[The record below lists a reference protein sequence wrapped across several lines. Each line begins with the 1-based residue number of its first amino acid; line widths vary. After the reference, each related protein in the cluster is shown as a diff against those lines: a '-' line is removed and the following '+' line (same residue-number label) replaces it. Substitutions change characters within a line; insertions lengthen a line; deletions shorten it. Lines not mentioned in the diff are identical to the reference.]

1 MARTTAGNGR
11 KHYSFAFNADTNIQR
26 SVFDM
31 SHTVKTTF
39 NSGFIVPLDVME
51 VLPGDT
57 INMRLRSLVR
67 LWTPIVPFMDNVY
80 LDVFFFYVPNRL
92 VWEHWEEFCGDDTR
106 GTGTDYLIPV
116 LNNVAAGF
124 VTGDIAD
131 MFGLPVG
138 VTNTHGI
145 NALPFRCYNKVY
157 NEWFRPE
164 YIIDPVDENI
174 GDGPDDYADYVL
186 LRRAK
191 RLDYFTGALPWPQRG
206 PAVDMPLVGNAP
218 VYGDGSAYQVQLNLT
233 GTPHPGVVVSGHAQ
247 NLGLSGA
254 TGTPGNPIGFATKA
268 ALGATS
274 SGLYA
279 DLSDVSAFTINSM
292 RQAFQLQKFYERLA
306 RGGSRYTEIIRSFF
320 GVVTGDARLQR
331 PEYLGGNSNRLMVTP
346 VQQTSATTTTP
357 QGNLAA
363 FALSGGAYNGFN
375 HSFVEHGYVL
385 TLINVRA
392 DITYQQGVDKLW
404 TRRTFI
410 DFYLP
415 TFAHLGEQPILN
427 KEIFYTGV
435 DINDNLVFGYQE
447 RYSEYRYA
455 QSRICGQ
462 FRSDAPQSMDKWHL
476 AQDFAS
482 VPTLNSTFINE
493 YPPINRVI
501 ATQEGVNTPQF
512 FGDFAFE
519 VKATRPIPVY
529 GTPGL
534 VDHF

>member
-1 MARTTAGNGR
+1 
-11 KHYSFAFNADTNIQR
+11 
-26 SVFDM
+26 
-31 SHTVKTTF
+31 
-39 NSGFIVPLDVME
+39 
-51 VLPGDT
+51 
-57 INMRLRSLVR
+57 
-67 LWTPIVPFMDNVY
+67 
-80 LDVFFFYVPNRL
+80 
-92 VWEHWEEFCGDDTR
+92 
-106 GTGTDYLIPV
+106 
-116 LNNVAAGF
+116 
-124 VTGDIAD
+124 
-131 MFGLPVG
+131 
-138 VTNTHGI
+138 
-145 NALPFRCYNKVY
+145 
-157 NEWFRPE
+157 
-164 YIIDPVDENI
+164 
-174 GDGPDDYADYVL
+174 
-186 LRRAK
+186 
-191 RLDYFTGALPWPQRG
+191 
-206 PAVDMPLVGNAP
+206 MPLVGNAP
-218 VYGDGSAYQVQLNLT
+218 VRDYGNVTTDPSNVTSLYTRN
-233 GTPHPGVVVSGHAQ
+233 S
-247 NLGLSGA
+247 SGA
-254 TGTPGNPIGFATKA
+254 VYFNAGRNDM
-268 ALGATS
+268 LVTS
-274 SGLYA
+274 SAGKVSRVQEGYSSGLTEMKFGLYA
-279 DLSDVSAFTINSM
+279 DLSNVSAFTINSM

-462 FRSDAPQSMDKWHL
+462 FRSDASQSMDKWHL

-493 YPPINRVI
+493 YPPIDRVI
-501 ATQEGVNTPQF
+501 ATQQGVNTPQF

>member
-1 MARTTAGNGR
+1 M
-11 KHYSFAFNADTNIQR
+11 
-26 SVFDM
+26 
-31 SHTVKTTF
+31 
-39 NSGFIVPLDVME
+39 
-51 VLPGDT
+51 
-57 INMRLRSLVR
+57 
-67 LWTPIVPFMDNVY
+67 
-80 LDVFFFYVPNRL
+80 
-92 VWEHWEEFCGDDTR
+92 
-106 GTGTDYLIPV
+106 
-116 LNNVAAGF
+116 
-124 VTGDIAD
+124 
-131 MFGLPVG
+131 
-138 VTNTHGI
+138 
-145 NALPFRCYNKVY
+145 
-157 NEWFRPE
+157 
-164 YIIDPVDENI
+164 
-174 GDGPDDYADYVL
+174 
-186 LRRAK
+186 RRAK

-206 PAVDMPLVGNAP
+206 PAVDMPLAGTAP
-218 VYGDGSAYQVQLNLT
+218 VFGTLDSTAIVRPSIGSSAAMANSSLAVLGV
-233 GTPHPGVVVSGHAQ
+233 GTTDTYASPRAVSGSTYNSSNFTTGAYF
-247 NLGLSGA
+247 NLQGLPVA
-254 TGTPGNPIGFATKA
+254 
-268 ALGATS
+268 
-274 SGLYA
+274 GLYA
-279 DLSDVSAFTINSM
+279 DLSGVSAVTINSM

-385 TLINVRA
+385 TLINVRS

-415 TFAHLGEQPILN
+415 TFAHLGEQAILN

-435 DINDNLVFGYQE
+435 DITDNLVFGYQE

-462 FRSDAPQSMDKWHL
+462 FRSDAPQTMDKWHL

-493 YPPINRVI
+493 YPPIDRVI

>member
-1 MARTTAGNGR
+1 MARTTAGGGR

-138 VTNTHGI
+138 VVNTHGI

-206 PAVDMPLVGNAP
+206 PAVDLPLVGNAP
-218 VYGDGSAYQVQLNLT
+218 VRDYGNVTTDPSNVTSLYTRN
-233 GTPHPGVVVSGHAQ
+233 S
-247 NLGLSGA
+247 SGA
-254 TGTPGNPIGFATKA
+254 VYFNAGRNDM
-268 ALGATS
+268 LVTS
-274 SGLYA
+274 SAGK
-279 DLSDVSAFTINSM
+279 VS
-292 RQAFQLQKFYERLA
+292 
-306 RGGSRYTEIIRSFF
+306 
-320 GVVTGDARLQR
+320 
-331 PEYLGGNSNRLMVTP
+331 
-346 VQQTSATTTTP
+346 
-357 QGNLAA
+357 
-363 FALSGGAYNGFN
+363 
-375 HSFVEHGYVL
+375 
-385 TLINVRA
+385 
-392 DITYQQGVDKLW
+392 
-404 TRRTFI
+404 
-410 DFYLP
+410 
-415 TFAHLGEQPILN
+415 
-427 KEIFYTGV
+427 
-435 DINDNLVFGYQE
+435 
-447 RYSEYRYA
+447 
-455 QSRICGQ
+455 
-462 FRSDAPQSMDKWHL
+462 
-476 AQDFAS
+476 
-482 VPTLNSTFINE
+482 
-493 YPPINRVI
+493 RV
-501 ATQEGVNTPQF
+501 QEGFP
-512 FGDFAFE
+512 
-519 VKATRPIPVY
+519 
-529 GTPGL
+529 L
-534 VDHF
+534 V